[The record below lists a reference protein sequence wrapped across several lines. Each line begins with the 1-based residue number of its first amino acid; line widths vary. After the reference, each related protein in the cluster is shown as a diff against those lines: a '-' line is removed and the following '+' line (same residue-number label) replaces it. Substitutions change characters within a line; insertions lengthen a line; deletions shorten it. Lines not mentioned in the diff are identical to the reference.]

1 MIKHIGRHD
10 NKKVVVLF
18 KTVPNESSQCLVVYS
33 DLLPRTY
40 HDAVMSILESDV
52 GQQANE
58 FADALFRN
66 LLPDGRNILD
76 TLHREGLIKKLPTK
90 QVIITPDNKSS
101 CRLDE
106 LNDILKGIVEGKGEK
121 LAEAD
126 AQSGLYD
133 PKKSDALALA
143 AVAPVVENTVD
154 AEGNSAVVEEAPL
167 SQEQLITDL
176 KSGIEHVKR
185 LEKQLRAMRIKRV

>member
-18 KTVPNESSQCLVVYS
+18 RTVPNEASQCLVVYS
-33 DLLPRTY
+33 ELLPRTY

-76 TLHREGLIKKLPTK
+76 TLHREGLIKKLPTS
-90 QVIITPDNKSS
+90 QVIITPDSKSS

-106 LNDILKGIVEGKGEK
+106 LNKILRKVGDGEGEA

-133 PKKSDALALA
+133 PKKSDSIPAP
-143 AVAPVVENTVD
+143 APVVENTVD
-154 AEGNSAVVEEAPL
+154 AEGNPVVVEAAPV

-176 KSGIEHVKR
+176 RSGIEHVKR
-185 LEKQLRAMRIKRV
+185 LEKQLRSMRIKRV

>member
-1 MIKHIGRHD
+1 MIKHIGKHD
-10 NKKVVVLF
+10 DKKVVVLF
-18 KTVPNESSQCLVVYS
+18 RTVPNESAQCLVVYS
-33 DLLPRTY
+33 ELLPRTY
-40 HDAVMSILESDV
+40 NDAVMNILESDV

-76 TLHREGLIKKLPTK
+76 TLHREGLIKKLPTS
-90 QVIITPDNKSS
+90 QVIITPDRKSS

-106 LNDILKGIVEGKGEK
+106 LNKILQKVGDGEGKT

-133 PKKSDALALA
+133 PKKSVNVDPAP
-143 AVAPVVENTVD
+143 VPVVENVVD
-154 AEGNSAVVEEAPL
+154 AEGNTVVSDETPMTQA
-167 SQEQLITDL
+167 QLITDL

-185 LEKQLRAMRIKRV
+185 LEKQLRSMRIKRI